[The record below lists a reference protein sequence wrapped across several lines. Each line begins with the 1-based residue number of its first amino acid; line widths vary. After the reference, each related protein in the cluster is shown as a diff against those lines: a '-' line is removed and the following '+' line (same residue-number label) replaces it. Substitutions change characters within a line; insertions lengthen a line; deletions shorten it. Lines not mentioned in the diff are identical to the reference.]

1 MKKRKNL
8 QRIFWVIILL
18 TVSGLYSRI
27 TGQSAQQPE
36 MEQEVEYSMNSR
48 EQCQSSHVGE
58 PLDAID
64 DENEVGSGLTNDFT
78 FTGMN
83 YIGEVFV
90 APPNTKPKSG
100 NCGGGNNG
108 AGIGTG
114 TAPVGGGSGPG
125 PELDPKKKLMAVKR
139 TDCDGINTANKVT
152 SNALVQKK
160 INEIKNKSMEYGTA
174 IMFSD
179 PGSINTVTLGTTNSG
194 SENNVQISP
203 AWDQNRGYHTGY
215 IHNHPSGSAPS
226 PADVLGP
233 IHNLNDMMTQ
243 ANISESQMRHYIENF
258 SSIVVSGD
266 NVYTITIK
274 DVYHYSQM
282 KQAYTP
288 QRAFTERQ
296 RYEVMAREYLE
307 SNGIKEGDY
316 VSPSMNQEA
325 GEFALLRLFDQM
337 IHLNK
342 QKIGE
347 QNKNQAVKRDGK
359 KLKKSGC

>member
-1 MKKRKNL
+1 MKKVKNL
-8 QRIFWVIILL
+8 QRIFWVILL
-18 TVSGLYSRI
+18 VIGGGIYNQI

-48 EQCQSSHVGE
+48 EQCQSSYVGE
-58 PLDAID
+58 PIDAID
-64 DENEVGSGLTNDFT
+64 EGNEVGSGLTNDFT

-90 APPNTKPKSG
+90 APPTTKPKGG

-108 AGIGTG
+108 AVIGTG
-114 TAPVGGGSGPG
+114 TVPPVGGGSAPG
-125 PELDPKKKLMAVKR
+125 VDPKKKLLAVKR
-139 TDCDGINTANKVT
+139 TDCDGINTANKVN

-160 INEIKNKSMEYGTA
+160 IQEIRNKTMEYGTA

-179 PGSINTVTLGTTNSG
+179 PGSINTVTLGSTISG
-194 SENNVQISP
+194 SENRVQISP

-233 IHNLNDMMTQ
+233 IHNLNDMMNQ
-243 ANISESQMRHYIENF
+243 ASISESQMRYYIENF

-282 KQAYTP
+282 KQAFTP
-288 QRAFTERQ
+288 ARQ
-296 RYEVMAREYLE
+296 LIEKNNYEAMAQEYLK
-307 SNGIKEGDY
+307 NNKIK
-316 VSPSMNQEA
+316 SPTPEQLQEA
-325 GEFALLRLFDQM
+325 GEFALLKLFDQM

-347 QNKNQAVKRDGK
+347 QGKNQSIKRDGQK
-359 KLKKSGC
+359 QLKKSGC